1 MFKCVLSKMKYF
13 LSSFE
18 LRRQMILLIFSV
30 RFQFNNLN
38 YSITT
43 SRFLR
48 LNLSEMH
55 MRTLWHQT
63 IGRFYYPGSQH
74 QHWIN
79 STVHNLGKLVFLEQ
93 LCGFC
98 CFSMRFVVMIDLL
111 STLIQP
117 VSVAYLSY
125 VITLHSLIIDFSSRC
140 ISYISCILLSQRAK
154 PSL

>member
-18 LRRQMILLIFSV
+18 LQCQMILLIFSV
-30 RFQFNNLN
+30 RFQFNNFN

-63 IGRFYYPGSQH
+63 IGGTDKSRHTYTEKGCDTQEDERHSDPIFD
-74 QHWIN
+74 I
-79 STVHNLGKLVFLEQ
+79 
-93 LCGFC
+93 
-98 CFSMRFVVMIDLL
+98 FVWV
-111 STLIQP
+111 
-117 VSVAYLSY
+117 Y
-125 VITLHSLIIDFSSRC
+125 FR
-140 ISYISCILLSQRAK
+140 
-154 PSL
+154 

>member
-18 LRRQMILLIFSV
+18 LRHQMILLIFSV
-30 RFQFNNLN
+30 RFQFNNFN

-63 IGRFYYPGSQH
+63 IGRFYYPSIDVGLILRFTI
-74 QHWIN
+74 WAN
-79 STVHNLGKLVFLEQ
+79 S
-93 LCGFC
+93 
-98 CFSMRFVVMIDLL
+98 FSW
-111 STLIQP
+111 S
-117 VSVAYLSY
+117 SY
-125 VITLHSLIIDFSSRC
+125 VVSAVSRR
-140 ISYISCILLSQRAK
+140 SYD
-154 PSL
+154 

>member
-30 RFQFNNLN
+30 WFQFHNFN

-43 SRFLR
+43 SCFLR

-63 IGRFYYPGSQH
+63 IGRFYYPSTDVGL
-74 QHWIN
+74 ILRT
-79 STVHNLGKLVFLEQ
+79 TVHNLGELVFLEQ

-98 CFSMRFVVMIDLL
+98 CF
-111 STLIQP
+111 
-117 VSVAYLSY
+117 
-125 VITLHSLIIDFSSRC
+125 
-140 ISYISCILLSQRAK
+140 
-154 PSL
+154 

>member
-30 RFQFNNLN
+30 RFQFNNFN

-63 IGRFYYPGSQH
+63 IGRFYYPSIDVGLILRFTRDAEVRFSPVQPKFLRTANWTFGSVQK
-74 QHWIN
+74 IPELR
-79 STVHNLGKLVFLEQ
+79 TGPLVQVKEVRSAVQ
-93 LCGFC
+93 
-98 CFSMRFVVMIDLL
+98 SDLNREPN
-111 STLIQP
+111 Q
-117 VSVAYLSY
+117 
-125 VITLHSLIIDFSSRC
+125 
-140 ISYISCILLSQRAK
+140 
-154 PSL
+154 